1 MKLSII
7 IPVYNVEAY
16 LLECLDS
23 VYNQSLED
31 CEVIAVNDGATD
43 SSRQL
48 LATYQLQH
56 PELIIIDQ
64 ENKGLSGAR
73 NTGMKHAKGDYL
85 YFLDSDDYMLPN
97 SIAKMLETI
106 SFTKAEVIGFNATA
120 NATEVYIPS
129 FNVSDFPKSGVN
141 YFVDFYK
148 ENGTYPNINVP
159 IYVYCKSFLDGQ
171 QLSFKE
177 GVYHEDVLFSLQV
190 FYFAN
195 NVCAINF
202 PIFNYRQHREG
213 SICTNVKLK
222 NLIDRSLACRELNEF
237 FVNKGFKNKHF
248 YNVLFHQYLY
258 NIDLAVSNNFISA
271 KSHYFNYDDIAIMKE
286 GITNEFEY
294 KLWMLA
300 KLNFE
305 IFDNYAK
312 NKLSSMQ
319 RKLINIIGSFLYK

>member
-1 MKLSII
+1 MTLSII

-16 LLECLDS
+16 LAECLDS
-23 VYNQSLED
+23 VFSQLVDE
-31 CEVIAVNDGATD
+31 CEVIAVNDGSTD
-43 SSRQL
+43 NSRQIL
-48 LATYQLQH
+48 SEYKNRY
-56 PELIIIDQ
+56 PKLIVCDR
-64 ENKGLSGAR
+64 ENGGLSAAR
-73 NTGMKHAKGDYL
+73 NTGMDKAKGEYL

-97 SIAKMLETI
+97 AIAKMLETI
-106 SFTKAEVIGFNATA
+106 AYTQAEVIGFNATA

-129 FNVSDFPKSGVN
+129 FNVSEFPKSGVN

-159 IYVYCKSFLDGQ
+159 IYVYCKLFLDRQ
-171 QLSFKE
+171 QLTFKE

-190 FYFAN
+190 FYFSN
-195 NVCAINF
+195 SVCAINF

-237 FVNKGFKNKHF
+237 FVNNRFNNKHF
-248 YNVLFHQYLY
+248 YNVLLHQYLY
-258 NIDLAVSNNFISA
+258 NIDLAVSNSFIRA
-271 KSHYFNYDDIAIMKE
+271 KRQYYNSEDKAIMKK
-286 GITNEFEY
+286 GITNEYEY
-294 KLWMLA
+294 KLWVLA

-305 IFDNYAK
+305 LFDNYAK